1 MERPSLSTVQV
12 VRQHARHLIQHLPD
26 GLDGTLVPDFSDHD
40 FGALLS
46 MAQYDGQGSV
56 GKFGL
61 FQGVSTQDRRVQLGP
76 VLLYRAHHR
85 RIDGFWARGLIWRV
99 EDRAHRCMRPRIPLG

>member
-26 GLDGTLVPDFSDHD
+26 GLDGTLVPDFSDPD

-46 MAQYDGQGSV
+46 LAQYDGQGSV
-56 GKFGL
+56 GRFGL
-61 FQGVSTQDRRVQLGP
+61 FQGVSIQGRREQLGP
-76 VLLYRAHHR
+76 FALVPRAPQ
-85 RIDGFWARGLIWRV
+85 
-99 EDRAHRCMRPRIPLG
+99 AHRWLLGARSDLAGG